1 MAATAEK
8 AVMTMTR
15 KRERAAVENNRPKPV
30 IGSFGTRPFD
40 GSKVRLTSNGD
51 GTLRVEAAGRVFKRA
66 RIRLGR
72 PLYDPNA
79 FASIMNEKGKELGL
93 IFRVDHMPAA
103 SRQVLAE
110 YQVGFDLTCQI
121 LRVVSLTHQF
131 GAAFW
136 EVETNKG
143 LREFVIRG
151 TTEHIRWLTD
161 DRMLITDVNG
171 TRFEIKSLN
180 GLDKK
185 SQTQIHLLL

>member
-1 MAATAEK
+1 MES
-8 AVMTMTR
+8 
-15 KRERAAVENNRPKPV
+15 NRPKPV

-40 GSKVRLTSNGD
+40 GSKIRLASNGD
-51 GTLRVEAAGRVFKRA
+51 GTLRVTAGTRVFKRA
-66 RIRLGR
+66 RVRLGR

-93 IFRVDHMPAA
+93 IFRLDRMPAE
-103 SRQVLAE
+103 SQKVLDQAQDG
-110 YQVGFDLTCQI
+110 YDLTCQI
-121 LRVVSLTHQF
+121 KKIISLTHQF

-136 EVETNKG
+136 EVDTDKG
-143 LREFVIRG
+143 RREFVIRG

-171 TRFEIKSLN
+171 TRFEIRSLE
-180 GLDKK
+180 GLDSK

>member
-1 MAATAEK
+1 MK
-8 AVMTMTR
+8 R
-15 KRERAAVENNRPKPV
+15 KGARADMENNRPKPV

-51 GTLRVEAAGRVFKRA
+51 GTLRVTTGSRVFNRA

-72 PLYDPNA
+72 PLYHPHA

-93 IFRVDHMPAA
+93 IFRLDHLPPA
-103 SRQVLAE
+103 SKKVLSE
-110 YQVGFDLTCQI
+110 SLVGYDLTCRI

-136 EVETNKG
+136 EVDTNKG
-143 LREFVIRG
+143 RREFVIRG

-171 TRFEIKSLN
+171 TRFEIRSLE

-185 SQTQIHLLL
+185 SQDQIHLLL